1 MAKAKNKN
9 ATPPPKKQLPNN
21 NNKKKKEPV
30 QRITMQALD
39 ELSDS
44 SDDDEQQPVSQWSSK
59 AKSLRQD
66 IDGGKFDQLLS
77 ALKKAKEEGKD
88 DEFEEDTLDS
98 SNEGDD
104 DDDDGEEE
112 VGEEEEEEDVVDGE
126 QQEEESGSEEEEEED
141 VGEDEEEEEPE
152 EAEDDEEEREGA
164 DKIKEIFEGKANIDS
179 DDDDSE
185 DEDDETSEKALRLI
199 KNNRVNSNAL
209 AVVTTELVASHA
221 HLPWA
226 ERLQIIPATPLP
238 FGEKPD
244 PESGTSPL
252 DIHDDLKREVAFY
265 NCALEAVHEARARCT
280 KAGIPFSRPDDFFAE
295 MIKTD
300 GAYPVQFLCTL
311 PFSFVVIC

>member
-1 MAKAKNKN
+1 MAKAKHNKN
-9 ATPPPKKQLPNN
+9 ATKKVPPH
-21 NNKKKKEPV
+21 KKEPE
-30 QRITMQALD
+30 QRITMQALE

-44 SDDDEQQPVSQWSSK
+44 SEDEEQQQLPVSQWSSK

-66 IDGGKFDQLLS
+66 IEGGKFDQVLS

-88 DEFEEDTLDS
+88 DDFEEDTLDS
-98 SNEGDD
+98 SREGEDD
-104 DDDDGEEE
+104 D
-112 VGEEEEEEDVVDGE
+112 VEEEE
-126 QQEEESGSEEEEEED
+126 QEEEDEEVADEHLEVESGSEEED
-141 VGEDEEEEEPE
+141 VGEDEPE
-152 EAEDDEEEREGA
+152 SAEDEDDEEEREGA
-164 DKIKEIFEGKANIDS
+164 DKIKEIFEGKSNNDS
-179 DDDDSE
+179 DDEDSE

-199 KNNRVNSNAL
+199 KNNRVNSKAL

-226 ERLQIIPATPLP
+226 ETFEVIPATPLP

-280 KAGIPFSRPDDFFAE
+280 KAGVPFSRPDDFFAE

-300 GAYPVQFLCTL
+300 GMYYIQLLCT
-311 PFSFVVIC
+311 INCY

>member
-9 ATPPPKKQLPNN
+9 ATKKLLPN
-21 NNKKKKEPV
+21 KKKEPE

-39 ELSDS
+39 ELSAS
-44 SDDDEQQPVSQWSSK
+44 SEDDEQQQVPVSQWSSK

-66 IDGGKFDQLLS
+66 IEGGKFDQLLS
-77 ALKKAKEEGKD
+77 ALKKAKEDGKD

-98 SNEGDD
+98 SSEGDD
-104 DDDDGEEE
+104 DDDVEEEE
-112 VGEEEEEEDVVDGE
+112 VEEEEEEEEVEEEEEEEEDVVDGE
-126 QQEEESGSEEEEEED
+126 EQEEESGSEEED
-141 VGEDEEEEEPE
+141 GDEDEVESE

-164 DKIKEIFEGKANIDS
+164 DKIKEIFEGKANREL

-185 DEDDETSEKALRLI
+185 DEDDETTEKALRLI
-199 KNNRVNSNAL
+199 KNNRVNSKAL

-226 ERLQIIPATPLP
+226 ETFQVIPATPLP

-280 KAGIPFSRPDDFFAE
+280 KAGVPFSRPDDFFAE

-300 GAYPVQFLCTL
+300 GTYPVQLLCAIPCSL
-311 PFSFVVIC
+311 FIMC